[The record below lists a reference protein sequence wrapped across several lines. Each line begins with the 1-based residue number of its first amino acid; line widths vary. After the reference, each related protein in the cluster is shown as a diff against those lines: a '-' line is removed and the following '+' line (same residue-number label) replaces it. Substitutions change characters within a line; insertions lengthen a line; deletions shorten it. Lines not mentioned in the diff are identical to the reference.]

1 MLGAGFGD
9 TEYTKRTQ
17 LSKVMFERAKKVE
30 PAGVS
35 YKNRYFE
42 PYPFFVKEAHGA
54 KLIDIDENEYTDYWL
69 HSLCVDTWPCPPNC
83 DCKRSKPKQRTV
95 GTSELHTS

>member
-1 MLGAGFGD
+1 MEAGFRE

-17 LSKVMFERAKKVE
+17 LSKAMFERAKKIE

-42 PYPFFVKEAHGA
+42 PYPFFVKEAPQVP
-54 KLIDIDENEYTDYWL
+54 
-69 HSLCVDTWPCPPNC
+69 S
-83 DCKRSKPKQRTV
+83 S
-95 GTSELHTS
+95 